1 MEGEIAALF
10 DSFDQNN
17 DGSITADE
25 ISRTLLSFGMRRTPE
40 QCLKMIREVSKNDAI
55 DKREFGRMMMPL
67 MQDELMNSED
77 KVDDLRAKF
86 LEADV
91 DHSGFLSVDELYNM
105 LHKMG
110 AGVEQ
115 EDVIQLMAEID
126 VDRNG

>member
-1 MEGEIAALF
+1 
-10 DSFDQNN
+10 
-17 DGSITADE
+17 
-25 ISRTLLSFGMRRTPE
+25 
-40 QCLKMIREVSKNDAI
+40 
-55 DKREFGRMMMPL
+55 MPL
-67 MQDELMNSED
+67 MQDELLSQED
-77 KVDDLRAKF
+77 KVEDLRAKF

-110 AGVEQ
+110 ADVEQ